1 MDYKD
6 YYKVLGVDKN
16 ATTEEI
22 KKAYR
27 NLAKKYHPD
36 RNPGDKAA
44 EEKFKEINEAN
55 EVLSDPEK
63 RAKYEQLSN
72 SYQAWQ
78 QAGGN
83 PGTFSWED
91 LFGGRAGGGAT
102 RVEVNDLGDIF
113 GEAGGFSD
121 FFRAFFGGEM
131 GGQPAG
137 GRRRTRT
144 AYPQQ
149 RQPTAYQQDITIS
162 MYEAYHGTKRTLSM
176 DGHKTEF
183 TIPPG
188 VNTGSKIR
196 ASGAGPKDPSG
207 RASDIYLVIN
217 VSPDPRFER
226 KAEDLYTEKTIDLY
240 TAVMGGEVK
249 IETFS
254 GDVLLTIPPGTQ
266 PGQVFRLAGKGMPS
280 LKSKNKFGNLL
291 VTINVQLPKKL
302 TNEQKKLFESLKEK

>member
-1 MDYKD
+1 MEYKD
-6 YYKVLGVDKN
+6 YYKVLGVDKK

-36 RNPGDKAA
+36 KNPGDKAA

-63 RAKYEQLSN
+63 RAKYEQLSD

-78 QAGGN
+78 QAGGT
-83 PGTFSWED
+83 PGSFRWED
-91 LFGGRAGGGAT
+91 LFGGMGGGGTT

-113 GEAGGFSD
+113 GEMGGFSD
-121 FFRAFFGGEM
+121 FFRAFFGREM
-131 GGQPAG
+131 GGRPTG
-137 GRRRTRT
+137 GRTRT

-149 RQPTAYQQDITIS
+149 RQPAAYQQELTIS
-162 MYEAYHGTKRTLSM
+162 MYEAFHGTTRTLSM
-176 DGHKTEF
+176 DGRKTEF
-183 TIPPG
+183 SIPAG
-188 VNTGSKIR
+188 VKTGTKIR
-196 ASGAGPKDPSG
+196 ASGAGPKDARGQS
-207 RASDIYLVIN
+207 SDIYLVIN

-226 KAEDLYTEKTIDLY
+226 MGEDLLTEKTIDLY
-240 TAVMGGEVK
+240 TAVMGGETK

-254 GDVLLTIPPGTQ
+254 GDVLLKIPPGTQ
-266 PGQVFRLAGKGMPS
+266 PGQVFRLAGKGMPV

-291 VTINVQLPKKL
+291 VTINVRIPKKL
-302 TNEQKKLFESLKEK
+302 TEEQKKLFESLKEK